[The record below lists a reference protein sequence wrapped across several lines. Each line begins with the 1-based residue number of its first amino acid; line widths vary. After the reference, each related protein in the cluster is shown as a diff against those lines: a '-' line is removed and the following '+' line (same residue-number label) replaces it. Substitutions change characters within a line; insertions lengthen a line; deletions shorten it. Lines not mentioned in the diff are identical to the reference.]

1 MTNLTL
7 GSVLE
12 DIIKESNESDS
23 PNELDEEDNP
33 SSIYMKAPISIYH
46 SDIRHRE
53 KEPKVV
59 SNIHELP

>member
-1 MTNLTL
+1 MMNLTL

-23 PNELDEEDNP
+23 PDEADEEDNP

-46 SDIRHRE
+46 SHIKHRK
-53 KEPKVV
+53 KEQKVV
-59 SNIHELP
+59 SSIHELP